1 MKHGP
6 TVYLT
11 SLPPAISPQTYKHY
25 PGSRLLIYFISLA
38 WGRYLHAQIF
48 SYFGI
53 IIADS
58 WPELFIWLLP
68 NRSG

>member
-1 MKHGP
+1 MKHRP
-6 TVYLT
+6 IVDLT
-11 SLPPAISPQTYKHY
+11 ALPPAISPPTYKHY
-25 PGSRLLIYFISLA
+25 PGSWLLIHFISLA
-38 WGRYLHAQIF
+38 GGRYLHAQIF